1 MKAFKPQTS
10 LCKRLADLEAPKNRQ
25 MGGGV
30 MVVGPIMTLEEWEH
44 VVPLEQAELKRAVKS
59 DTHGRANYSREYLEA
74 TYPTLVKSPGPK
86 ADEYWAEKDPL
97 YIC

>member
-1 MKAFKPQTS
+1 MS
-10 LCKRLADLEAPKNRQ
+10 KRLDALEAPYKPAT
-25 MGGGV
+25 GGGY
-30 MVVGPIMTLEEWEH
+30 MLVGPIMILEEWEH

-59 DTHGRANYSREYLEA
+59 DTHGRANYTREYLEA
-74 TYPTLVKSPGPK
+74 TYPTLVKSLGPK